1 MSERLEIVAHRGWAT
16 RYPENTMSAICGALA
31 AGARYVEF
39 DVQLSRDGV
48 PVVIHDPTLDRTAG
62 RPGSVMD
69 LNWPELANIEVGPA
83 DAPERLSTLADVVE
97 ALTAYPASTAF
108 VELKGESIDR
118 FGVDDAVAA
127 VLAAIAPIS
136 ERCVLTSFDDVALA
150 AARTRGAAAIAWVL
164 TRYDEDSLEHARKL
178 APEYLFCNHKKL
190 PEDDRRLPAGGWRW
204 VIYEVTTPELARAL
218 ASRGVGMIET
228 MATGEMLAALGEHA

>member
-16 RYPENTMSAICGALA
+16 HYPENTMAAICGALD

-62 RPGSVMD
+62 CPGSVMD
-69 LNWPELANIEVGPA
+69 LDWSELADIEVGPA